1 MGVFFEFDRVESFT
15 VGTVGRPG
23 HRVFLLQVR
32 ADNQR
37 VIVKCEKQQAV
48 AIAQYLRK
56 VLNDLPPPPDRPMQE
71 AMELVGDLQPSFALG
86 PIGLGYDQQN
96 DRMLVQ
102 LEELLPT
109 NDDGDIDPEAA
120 ADRGHVRL
128 YLSRGQAVAF
138 CEHADQVAAAGRPT
152 CVWCGGPVDPDGHPC
167 PRMN

>member
-15 VGTVGRPG
+15 VGTIGRPG
-23 HRVFLLQVR
+23 QRVFLLQVR
-32 ADNQR
+32 AGDER
-37 VIVKCEKQQAV
+37 VTVKCEKQQAV

-56 VLNDLPPPPDRPMQE
+56 VLSDLPPPSERPMQA
-71 AMELVGDLQPSFALG
+71 AMELVGDVQPSFALG

-102 LEELLPT
+102 LEELVPT
-109 NDDGDIDPEAA
+109 NDEGDVDAEAA

-138 CEHADQVAAAGRPT
+138 CEHADQLAAAGRPP